1 MNGDKIKSFVNKE
14 ISELSSGKSFS
25 INKSNDGVYFV
36 GTTSGLYLFDPNSF
50 DIISNEQGI
59 ANSNTWFRGI
69 MDLEIDSYGVM
80 WAASG
85 NNGVYKIVNNKIEK
99 TYNTRNINIS
109 SNYVIEIEIANDG
122 SIWLAHDDGGVSII
136 QNDIAKINESKN

>member
-1 MNGDKIKSFVNKE
+1 MMDLILKYLEKKRLISNKIQAIYVDDDQILIGTNQGLNFMNGDKIKSFVNID
-14 ISELSSGKSFS
+14 ISELSSGRIFS

-69 MDLEIDSYGVM
+69 MDLEIDSDGVM

-85 NNGVYKIVNNKIEK
+85 KMGFI
-99 TYNTRNINIS
+99 R
-109 SNYVIEIEIANDG
+109 
-122 SIWLAHDDGGVSII
+122 L
-136 QNDIAKINESKN
+136 